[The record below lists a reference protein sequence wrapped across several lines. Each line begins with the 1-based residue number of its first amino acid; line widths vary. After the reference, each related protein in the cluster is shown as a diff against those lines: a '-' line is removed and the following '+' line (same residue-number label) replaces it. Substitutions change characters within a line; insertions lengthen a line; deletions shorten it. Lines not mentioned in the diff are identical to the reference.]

1 MISQLP
7 FEILLLVA
15 MAFAVYR
22 LFRGPGPADR
32 MVAVDL
38 LGIFFC
44 AIVAAHAIRTGEESM
59 LDVVLVFSIIAYFG
73 TVAVA
78 RHLQNRV
85 KQP

>member
-1 MISQLP
+1 MMSPIP
-7 FEILLLVA
+7 FDILLLAA
-15 MAFAVYR
+15 MTLAIYR
-22 LFRGPGPADR
+22 LCRGPGPADR

-38 LGIFFC
+38 LGVFFC
-44 AIVAAHAIRTGEESM
+44 AIVAAHSIRTGEEYM

-78 RHLQNRV
+78 RYLSNRA

>member
-1 MISQLP
+1 MMSQLP
-7 FEILLLVA
+7 FEILLLAA
-15 MAFAVYR
+15 MTLAVYR
-22 LFRGPGPADR
+22 LWRGPGPADR

-44 AIVAAHAIRTGEESM
+44 AVVAAHAIRMGEEYM

-78 RHLQNRV
+78 RYLQNRA

>member
-1 MISQLP
+1 MNSPLV
-7 FEILLLVA
+7 FEILLLIA
-15 MAFAVYR
+15 MALAVWR
-22 LFRGPGPADR
+22 LARGPGSADR

-38 LGIFFC
+38 LGLFFS
-44 AIVAAHAIRTGEESM
+44 ALVAAHAIRTGEESM

-78 RHLQNRV
+78 RHLQNRA

>member
-1 MISQLP
+1 MMSQLP
-7 FEILLLVA
+7 FEILLLAA
-15 MAFAVYR
+15 MTLAVYR
-22 LFRGPGPADR
+22 LWRGPGPADR

-44 AIVAAHAIRTGEESM
+44 AVVAAHAIRTGEEYM

-78 RHLQNRV
+78 RYLQNRA